1 MREGGRRRDR
11 LKENFLG
18 LDYVNPVYHSHT
30 NILVEMSLSSVLT
43 GKAYLHCP
51 WCLQKCLCWGGRLAN
66 HLWQSIPCQIKLQQ
80 AGSCCQWSDSEQQD
94 SACPQG
100 ELDPGNG
107 HSTDP
112 MQPSYN
118 NYELLCGTTQAGD
131 AEPNEPGTH
140 FDTSNNSMCGFSPP
154 PTDPHAPQG
163 PLEAGNRTDMPNS
176 DLSQN
181 LALQQWSLLYANLT
195 EDVDPSAGKTLP
207 GRAETLWDQLSR
219 DEDQG
224 RPYAPFESK
233 QEWELSYWLTTEGIS
248 QGAIDCF
255 QKLQW
260 VCLDH
265 RSQVVCCTVLI

>member
-163 PLEAGNRTDMPNS
+163 PLKAGNWTDCQDLRHALENS
-176 DLSQN
+176 GMGP
-181 LALQQWSLLYANLT
+181 ARR
-195 EDVDPSAGKTLP
+195 V
-207 GRAETLWDQLSR
+207 GRDTR
-219 DEDQG
+219 
-224 RPYAPFESK
+224 
-233 QEWELSYWLTTEGIS
+233 
-248 QGAIDCF
+248 
-255 QKLQW
+255 
-260 VCLDH
+260 
-265 RSQVVCCTVLI
+265 RSP